1 MFMVE
6 YPLSAGVDHDR
17 VFVQLVPDRQGRQ
30 ASQSRH
36 AAQDVRAAA
45 VDIGHVGHV
54 TVIAGVRPQ
63 SGQRDVNKGVL
74 LGVSGEVI
82 VLLFR
87 ADGSWNLTAAH
98 RSRGTEG
105 AAAMGGVY
113 LD

>member
-1 MFMVE
+1 MIAF
-6 YPLSAGVDHDR
+6 PSNWLRTDR
-17 VFVQLVPDRQGRQ
+17 G
-30 ASQSRH
+30 
-36 AAQDVRAAA
+36 VRAAA
-45 VDIGHVGHV
+45 VDIGHV

-63 SGQRDVNKGVL
+63 AGQREVNKGVF
-74 LGVSGEVI
+74 LGVSGEGI
-82 VLLFR
+82 VFLFR